1 MKLNRIFLLMM
12 LVLITNVACK
22 NKAAYYNGESMANY
36 PDLELIWK
44 ENFELFDRGP
54 ETYKLITI
62 ENNKKDTAFVHPD
75 NIDWNEWK
83 GPLLTTNIHKK
94 EFDKQYKIDMFNDT
108 LSNTM
113 TILYT
118 SLNVQ
123 NATNSVSIVSNSI
136 DNSISSV
143 FVNYVDAGFFSS
155 TSYKLLYV
163 NGVSIQVQETIK
175 KPLSKL
181 KKRIRTLYFN

>member
-1 MKLNRIFLLMM
+1 MKLNKIFLVIVVL
-12 LVLITNVACK
+12 LITSLACK
-22 NKAAYYNGESMANY
+22 HKATYYNGESMANY
-36 PDLELIWK
+36 PEMELIWK
-44 ENFELFDRGP
+44 ENFEHFDRGP
-54 ETYKLITI
+54 ETYKLVMI
-62 ENNKKDTAFVHPD
+62 ENNKKEATFVHPD
-75 NIDWNEWK
+75 HIDWNEWK
-83 GPLLTTNIHKK
+83 GPLVTTNIHKK
-94 EFDKQYKIDMFNDT
+94 EFDKQYKIDMFSDT

-113 TILYT
+113 TILYS
-118 SLNVQ
+118 SLNLQ
-123 NATNSVSIVSNSI
+123 NPTNNLSIVSNAM

-175 KPLSKL
+175 KPFSKL